1 MSTLEILAL
10 AFFSQPKSDR
20 PIYRLI
26 RRLKPQ
32 RIVELGI
39 GQGQRSERMIRF
51 ANSFGPVHFVG
62 IDMFEASPPGVPH
75 VSIKNAHQRLA
86 GLGGEVRLIPGD
98 AGSTLPHRANELT
111 DTDLIIIS
119 ATQSAASVAVAWSY
133 LPRMLRSTSCVM
145 LEAPAATDGPSWRML
160 TADDVSIAHANST
173 KSKRRRT
180 AA

>member
-1 MSTLEILAL
+1 VSTLQILAL

-39 GQGQRSERMIRF
+39 GNGQRSQRIIRL
-51 ANSFGPVHFVG
+51 AGSLGPLHFIG
-62 IDMFEASPPGVPH
+62 IDMFEGSPPGVPH
-75 VSIKNAHQRLA
+75 MSLKNAHQRLA
-86 GLGGEVRLIPGD
+86 GLGSEVRLIPGD
-98 AGSTLPHRANELT
+98 AGLTLPRRANELT
-111 DTDLIIIS
+111 NTDLIIIS
-119 ATQSAASVAVAWSY
+119 ATQPAASVAVAWSY
-133 LPRMLRSTSCVM
+133 LPRMLHSTSRVM
-145 LEAPAATDGPSWRML
+145 LETAAATGVTSWRML
-160 TADDVSIAHANST
+160 TANEVSVSGAKSA